1 SLDRKLVEVA
11 FFPDRDERHRAQG
24 KKTVDAAPPL
34 FAPSFFSHLVGPQR
48 SPDLHTPTNLFSAA
62 GLYYLAELIE
72 EYSVL
77 AKKVITFAVLCVVV
91 MHLGLWLID
100 GFPVLLV
107 LTAVLAHLCY
117 GSLLSTFPLISL
129 LSPGFLA
136 GTVFL
141 LVSHYLAFQYFAT
154 EWHPFQEVLAFFF
167 CGLWMVPFA
176 FFISLSA
183 NDLVLPTQS
192 PGIIHNVCVCIAGCV
207 SMFVLLNW
215 I

>member
-1 SLDRKLVEVA
+1 MFLWLISWVAVVLQLA
-11 FFPDRDERHRAQG
+11 FF
-24 KKTVDAAPPL
+24 L
-34 FAPSFFSHLVGPQR
+34 LSL
-48 SPDLHTPTNLFSAA
+48 AA

-77 AKKVITFAVLCVVV
+77 AKKVIAFAVLCVVV
-91 MHLGLWLID
+91 MHVGLWLID
-100 GFPVLLV
+100 GLPVLLV

-192 PGIIHNVCVCIAGCV
+192 PGIIHSVCVCVLCFAGCV
-207 SMFVLLNW
+207 GMFVLLHCL
-215 I
+215 